1 MTATP
6 PSTVLTDDLT
16 GGRTDARNDDD
27 LDMRSDAHPDQGRA
41 GLDDPATPHDIDAEL
56 DPHLDA
62 ELDSQLESELD
73 EQYEDERSSEAL
85 FDGDDGRLDLAQRQ
99 ALVAIVKKR
108 FISAVADPRV
118 WKTLV
123 EHQQILRSRL
133 NDLFMDLHLD
143 LEREVAFKRQVSP
156 EGGGSF
162 PTLLYDTPWGREDTI
177 LLVHLRSRMRN
188 EQAAG
193 NSRVFIDRSDML
205 DAIESHRP
213 TSATDQAADR
223 RRAIKAIETLY
234 KAGLLIG
241 PSTGD
246 RFEVSAAIEV
256 ILPVEK
262 LRELLAWLRAEDG
275 TSDNTE
281 DRIAAAG
288 ATRAVDPAP
297 RVDLDA
303 ASDTVPAPPE
313 ADPAATPDPSQEQ

>member
-1 MTATP
+1 MTTP
-6 PSTVLTDDLT
+6 PDTMLAEDPT
-16 GGRTDARNDDD
+16 GD
-27 LDMRSDAHPDQGRA
+27 LDAALNAD
-41 GLDDPATPHDIDAEL
+41 LN
-56 DPHLDA
+56 A
-62 ELDSQLESELD
+62 ELDSELDSELG
-73 EQYEDERSSEAL
+73 EEYEAGRTSEAL

-99 ALVAIVKKR
+99 ALVAIIKKR

-123 EHQQILRSRL
+123 ENQQILRSRL

-193 NSRVFIDRSDML
+193 NSRVYIDRSDML
-205 DAIESHRP
+205 EAIESHRP

-246 RFEVSAAIEV
+246 RFEVSPAIEV

-262 LRELLAWLRAEDG
+262 LRELLTWLRAENG
-275 TSDNTE
+275 TSDGTE
-281 DRIAAAG
+281 QPL
-288 ATRAVDPAP
+288 PA
-297 RVDLDA
+297 D
-303 ASDTVPAPPE
+303 
-313 ADPAATPDPSQEQ
+313 PDPSQEP